1 MKFLSSVALSALAL
15 ALPALANADAADN
28 YPSGPINVICTYSAG
43 APTDVNARCAA
54 LAAQKPEYF
63 GQPMVV
69 VNKAG
74 AGGMTGW
81 NWVIDR
87 ASRDGLTMTV
97 YNLPNFISQSL
108 VKETKYNID
117 NMEPLVNFVA
127 DPVVMMVKKDSP
139 FQSVADVV
147 EFAKKNPGKT
157 VLNGA
162 GLYIG
167 HHIALLQLEKEAGI
181 KLTYIPEN
189 GGSDAAQSII
199 AGKVMGGFGNMSVGL
214 RFADNIKILG
224 ICNVGR
230 HEMCPD
236 VPTFIELG
244 YKSMDN
250 STTNY
255 RGLAF
260 PAGVDKA
267 IIEKA
272 AKAAYAM
279 CNDPLVIEK
288 FKETKTP
295 YKILKREEVLAIF
308 KQREALLKELLGGS
322 LGLKLHR

>member
-1 MKFLSSVALSALAL
+1 MKLIPSLLLCTMAFTAPV
-15 ALPALANADAADN
+15 LANAAES
-28 YPSGPINVICTYSAG
+28 YPSGPINVICTYSPG
-43 APTDVNARCAA
+43 SPTDLNARCASI
-54 LAAQKPEYF
+54 AAADEKYF
-63 GQPMVV
+63 GQPMAV

-87 ASRDGLTMTV
+87 GSRDGHTMTV
-97 YNLPNFISQSL
+97 YNLPNFISQSI
-108 VKETKYNID
+108 VKKTKYNID

-139 FQSVADVV
+139 FKTVADVV
-147 EFAKKNPGKT
+147 EYAKKNPGKVT
-157 VLNGA
+157 LNGA

-167 HHIALLQLEKEAGI
+167 HHIALMQLEKEAGI

-214 RFADNIKILG
+214 RFADNVRIIG
-224 ICNVGR
+224 IANEGR

-236 VPTFIELG
+236 VPTFIEMG
-244 YKSMDN
+244 YKTMDN

-260 PAGVDKA
+260 PKGVDEK
-267 IIEKA
+267 IIEQA
-272 AKAAYAM
+272 AAAAYAM
-279 CNDPLVIEK
+279 CNDPAAIEK

-295 YKILKREEVLAIF
+295 YKILKREEVKEIF
-308 KQREALLKELLGGS
+308 KQREALLKQVLGE
-322 LGLKLHR
+322 LGLKLYR